1 VIFGPEVV
9 FLAWMRESGIFGRD
23 EESGIFGRDER
34 EWYFWQG

>member
-23 EESGIFGRDER
+23 ER

>member
-1 VIFGPEVV
+1 VV
-9 FLAWMRESGIFGRD
+9 FLAGMRESGIFGRD